1 MEYFVAFAA
10 LAIFAIFVGFIAK
23 RVVDRRKAR
32 QERKDNSGGGTYV
45 PREREET
52 PNDEFER

>member
-10 LAIFAIFVGFIAK
+10 LAIFVGFIAK

-32 QERKDNSGGGTYV
+32 QERKGNSGGGTYV
-45 PREREET
+45 PRDREEIA
-52 PNDEFER
+52 NDEFEG